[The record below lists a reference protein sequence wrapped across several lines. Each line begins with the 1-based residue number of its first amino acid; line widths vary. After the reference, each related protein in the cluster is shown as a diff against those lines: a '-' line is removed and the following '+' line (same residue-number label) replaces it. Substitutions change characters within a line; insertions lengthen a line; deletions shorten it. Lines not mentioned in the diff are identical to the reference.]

1 VSLHVETRGVAPEW
15 GMANGVP
22 PSTPTPAAWLLWL
35 LILACLNLPACAK
48 DPGVTAMVPE
58 APGSLPAGS
67 DKTVAIFR
75 ARGGEDTNLF
85 VAPSLGDA
93 GFRKALRITLENAR
107 LFRAALLDQNSDYLL
122 YPEVI
127 TQELIPGLK
136 MTAVLDARYR
146 LIEAWSKKKL
156 WEDRILTVYD
166 ADLGEGLYGLTRARA
181 ALEGT
186 VRKNLKELVQRLA
199 KRVEALSDSRE

>member
-1 VSLHVETRGVAPEW
+1 
-15 GMANGVP
+15 MANGMP
-22 PSTPTPAAWLLWL
+22 PSTPSPAVWLMIFL
-35 LILACLNLPACAK
+35 CLHLTACAK
-48 DPGVTAMVPE
+48 DPEVTAMVPE

-67 DKTVAIFR
+67 EKTVAIVL
-75 ARGGEDTNLF
+75 AQGGEDTNPF
-85 VAPSLGDA
+85 IAPSLGNV
-93 GFRKALRITLENAR
+93 GFRKALHLALERAG
-107 LFRAALLDQNSDYLL
+107 LFRAAVLDQNADYVL

-136 MTAVLDARYR
+136 MTALLDARYR

-166 ADLGEGLYGLTRARA
+166 ADLGEGLYGLNRARA

-186 VRKNLKELVQRLA
+186 VRKNLDELVKRLA
-199 KRVEALSDSRE
+199 KRVETLSDRRE

>member
-1 VSLHVETRGVAPEW
+1 MAK
-15 GMANGVP
+15 GMP
-22 PSTPTPAAWLLWL
+22 PSTPSPAAWL
-35 LILACLNLPACAK
+35 LILACLNLAACAK
-48 DPGVTAMVPE
+48 DPEVTAMVPE

-67 DKTVAIFR
+67 EKTVAIIL
-75 ARGGEDTNLF
+75 AQGGEDTNPF
-85 VAPSLGDA
+85 IAPSLGNV
-93 GFRKALRITLENAR
+93 GFRKALQIALER
-107 LFRAALLDQNSDYLL
+107 SGLFQGAFIDQNADYLL

-156 WEDRILTVYD
+156 WEDSILTVYD

-186 VRKNLKELVQRLA
+186 VRKNLKELVKRLA
-199 KRVEALSDSRE
+199 KRVEALSDRRE

>member
-1 VSLHVETRGVAPEW
+1 
-15 GMANGVP
+15 MANVVP
-22 PSTPTPAAWLLWL
+22 PSTPRPAAWLMIFLCL
-35 LILACLNLPACAK
+35 HLAACAR
-48 DPGVTAMVPE
+48 DPEVTAMVPE
-58 APGSLPAGS
+58 ASESLPAGS
-67 DKTVAIFR
+67 EKTIAIIR
-75 ARGGEDTNLF
+75 AQGGEDTNLF
-85 VAPSLGDA
+85 IAPSLGDA
-93 GFRKALRITLENAR
+93 GFRKALHLALERAG
-107 LFRAALLDQNSDYLL
+107 LFRAALLDQNADYLL

-136 MTAVLDARYR
+136 MTAVLDAHYR

-186 VRKNLKELVQRLA
+186 VRKNLKELVKRLA
-199 KRVEALSDSRE
+199 KRVEALSDKRE

>member
-1 VSLHVETRGVAPEW
+1 
-15 GMANGVP
+15 MANGVP
-22 PSTPTPAAWLLWL
+22 PSTPSPAAWLMIFLCFHL
-35 LILACLNLPACAK
+35 TACAK
-48 DPGVTAMVPE
+48 DPEVTAMVPE
-58 APGSLPAGS
+58 APGSLPVGS